1 MGSWLRYSSDVS
13 PGWTKRSSNR
23 LLRMALALGFLL
35 GCPAFLAGQSG
46 PVGGAGHG
54 LSDSPEDSLP
64 DAPDPTAEVASNS
77 LPARTEAIPMPILT
91 SFSSSTESRVGI
103 QDCVTSESQPVLLT
117 QSTQPGFPPVAA
129 TPRKQPPES
138 GRQHPSIPSVSTACL
153 PQTCMAYSVPMT
165 CAPSANAFLRF
176 LNSDVHPLTA
186 KQKARLAW
194 RNATD
199 PFNFLTIGFLSGVS
213 VASDPHSPYGPGWPG
228 FARNFGVAYTE
239 TAVSEFFGTFL
250 IPAIAHQD
258 PHYHREPN
266 AAVDHRILHAVVSV
280 IWAQSD
286 TGQGMPNYANLGNTA
301 VGIALDDIY
310 VPGAEQGFGAGAE
323 RYVTAIASDPI
334 NNLVSEFL
342 PDVARHIN
350 VRIVLIQRI
359 VNEVERQN
367 GAG

>member
-1 MGSWLRYSSDVS
+1 
-13 PGWTKRSSNR
+13 
-23 LLRMALALGFLL
+23 MALASCFALL
-35 GCPAFLAGQSG
+35 CPAILTGQTGAFAEASQSAQG
-46 PVGGAGHG
+46 P
-54 LSDSPEDSLP
+54 SDESLP
-64 DAPDPTAEVASNS
+64 DAPAPTVRAALRALTASNAALPIPLLSSFTS
-77 LPARTEAIPMPILT
+77 LPEGRTDGCA
-91 SFSSSTESRVGI
+91 
-103 QDCVTSESQPVLLT
+103 QPVLLA
-117 QSTQPGFPPVAA
+117 QSTQPGFPPVNPQ
-129 TPRKQPPES
+129 PRKQPSES
-138 GRQHPSIPSVSTACL
+138 GRQHPSIPSVPTACL
-153 PQTCMAYSVPMT
+153 PQTCMAYLVPMT
-165 CAPSANAFLRF
+165 CAPSASAFLRF
-176 LNSDVHPLTA
+176 LNADVHPLTA

-199 PFNFLTIGFLSGVS
+199 PFNFLTIGFLSGIS

-228 FARNFGVAYTE
+228 FGRNFGVAYTE

-250 IPAIAHQD
+250 IPAIVHQD

-266 AAVDHRILHAVVSV
+266 APVDHRILHAIVGVV
-280 IWAQSD
+280 WAQSD
-286 TGQGMPNYANLGNTA
+286 TGQGMPNYANLGNSA
-301 VGIALDDIY
+301 IGITLDDIY
-310 VPGAEQGFGAGAE
+310 VPGAEQGFGAGVE

>member
-1 MGSWLRYSSDVS
+1 MPALSSFHPS
-13 PGWTKRSSNR
+13 PGSPGEVRDC
-23 LLRMALALGFLL
+23 G
-35 GCPAFLAGQSG
+35 
-46 PVGGAGHG
+46 
-54 LSDSPEDSLP
+54 SDEPQ
-64 DAPDPTAEVASNS
+64 
-77 LPARTEAIPMPILT
+77 PIL
-91 SFSSSTESRVGI
+91 
-103 QDCVTSESQPVLLT
+103 LA
-117 QSTQPGFPPVAA
+117 QSTQPGFPPVNVQ
-129 TPRKQPPES
+129 PRKQPSES
-138 GRQHPSIPSVSTACL
+138 GRQHPSIPSVPTACL
-153 PQTCMAYSVPMT
+153 PQTCMAYSAPMT
-165 CAPSANAFLRF
+165 CAPSASAFLRF
-176 LNSDVHPLTA
+176 LNADVHPLTA

-199 PFNFLTIGFLSGVS
+199 PFNFLTIGFLSGIS
-213 VASDPHSPYGPGWPG
+213 VASDPYSPYGPGWPG

-266 AAVDHRILHAVVSV
+266 AAVDHRILHAIVSV
-280 IWAQSD
+280 VWAQSD

-301 VGIALDDIY
+301 IGITLDDIY
-310 VPGAEQGFGAGAE
+310 VPGAQQGFGAGVA